1 MNWAAMALRPIVK
14 FGHPML
20 HEPSA
25 PVANIDGTIHALV
38 QDMIETMY
46 AAPGI
51 GLAAPQI
58 AVPLRVIVIDLS
70 TGEDRKQLIKLVNPE
85 FVEKEGEQRH
95 EEGCLSVPGYGGSPV
110 RPARVTV
117 KGLDLEGKERVYTG
131 TELLARAFCHEID
144 HIDGL
149 LFVDRLSPLKRD
161 LLKRKL
167 KKHTRG
173 GQWED

>member
-1 MNWAAMALRPIVK
+1 MALRPIVK

-25 PVANIDGTIHALV
+25 PVDNIDGAIHALV
-38 QDMIETMY
+38 QDMVETMY

-70 TGEDRKQLIKLVNPE
+70 SGEDRKQLIKLVNPQ

-117 KGLDLEGKERVYTG
+117 KGLDLDGKERVYTG

-149 LFVDRLSPLKRD
+149 LFVDRLTPLKRD
-161 LLKRKL
+161 LMKRKL
-167 KKHTRG
+167 RKRARNDD
-173 GQWED
+173 WDE